1 MTPIFLG
8 KVSHGKVVFEKV
20 DLLNGYL
27 IGLEGK
33 DIEIIIRKR
42 KKNRTL
48 SQNNWYWSCVVGIA
62 AEHFGYEP
70 DEMHEAYKF
79 MFLRK
84 HTEGKPE
91 TVRSTTSLSTV
102 EFSEYVEKCRQ
113 FCSEEG
119 IVIPDP
125 GEIDL
130 DRPEEP
136 EHLEPTKANI
146 KAHQEQLAKDTEARK
161 TQLVDAKTL
170 EELFGWIGKGSVTQE
185 NLMKLCSDNFGGRTP
200 GELLQNEAE
209 QLDSLIIAELLNK

>member
-1 MTPIFLG
+1 MTPLFFG
-8 KVSHGKVVFEKV
+8 KVKNNKVIFEKV

-27 IGLEGK
+27 ISLEGK

-42 KKNRTL
+42 KKNRTI
-48 SQNNWYWSCVVGIA
+48 SQNSWYWSCVVGIA

-84 HTEGKPE
+84 HAEGKPE
-91 TVRSTTSLSTV
+91 TVRSTVSLTTV
-102 EFSEYVEKCRQ
+102 EFSSYVEKCRQ
-113 FCSEEG
+113 FCAEEG

-130 DRPEEP
+130 EPTPEP

-161 TQLVDAKTL
+161 SKPVDIETL
-170 EELFGWIGKGSVTQE
+170 DNLFGWAGIGTMTEARIIEISKREFNKEPRDLSQ
-185 NLMKLCSDNFGGRTP
+185 
-200 GELLQNEAE
+200 QEAE
-209 QLDSLIIAELLNK
+209 ALDTILTTEINK

>member
-1 MTPIFLG
+1 MSPIFIATIKNG
-8 KVSHGKVVFEKV
+8 KVIFQNV

-27 IGLEGK
+27 ISLENK
-33 DIEIIIRKR
+33 EVEVIVRKR

-91 TVRSTTSLSTV
+91 TVKSTTSLSTV
-102 EFSEYVEKCRQ
+102 EFSSYVEKCRQ
-113 FCSEEG
+113 FCAENS

-130 DRPEEP
+130 DPTPES
-136 EHLEPTKANI
+136 EHIKPTKANI
-146 KAHQEQLAKDTEARK
+146 KAHQEQLSKDTEARK
-161 TQLVDAKTL
+161 TQLVSPETL
-170 EELFGWIGKGSVTQE
+170 EELMGWVGKGNVTSE
-185 NLMKLCSDNFGGRTP
+185 NLMKLCRDNFGGREPKNLTQ
-200 GELLQNEAE
+200 EECEA
-209 QLDSLIIAELLNK
+209 LDSLVIVELLNN